1 MARFISVLQTNVVS
15 GQIDGVG
22 SRTPLISGFTDT
34 SGVPND
40 QYGVIISIMTS
51 NKNANTRKLSLEL
64 IKSGTTTTGML
75 LTEVNVPFG
84 STLEVIDGEKIIM
97 NAGDTL
103 NAFSSAPSSLDCT
116 VSYMLN
122 PQNV

>member
-1 MARFISVLQTNVVS
+1 MARFLSVVNTNIVS
-15 GQIDGVG
+15 GQINGVG
-22 SRTPLISGFTDT
+22 NRTPLIEGFSNT
-34 SGVPND
+34 SGIPND
-40 QYGVIISIMTS
+40 QYGVIIGIMTS
-51 NKNANTRKLSLEL
+51 NKNANTRTLSLE
-64 IKSGTTTTGML
+64 IVKSGTTTTGML
-75 LTEVNVPFG
+75 LTSVNIPFG

-103 NAFSSAPSSLDCT
+103 NAFSSQPDSLDCT